1 MEIDQKIKEVKEYF
15 SKRIV
20 DRDFELTHV
29 GEYIATI
36 HFGGEYFLEIW
47 IANNLNRLEPY
58 WHFDASKVLSIFPDQ
73 FSEEEQKVLH
83 EVISNHMNRLSTM
96 KKLNEKRLQIRKLK
110 EEVEKMEQVY
120 NDTQKS

>member
-29 GEYIATI
+29 GDYTATI
-36 HFGGEYFLEIW
+36 HFGGDYFLEIW

-110 EEVEKMEQVY
+110 EEVEKMEKLY
-120 NDTQKS
+120 NNTEKS